1 MTTANTTNPA
11 NTHGAPRVSVLIP
24 CAPRQRYL
32 EETLLSIQKQTFQDW
47 EVVLVLDGECE
58 ENRRMAAVLPADRIR
73 IVVTARPRS
82 GAAAARN
89 AGLPECRGDLVAFC
103 DGDDLCEPERLARQV
118 AEFDRRPTLGMLAT
132 WSRRFASDTGAD
144 LGPLHGP
151 TESQALAR
159 RLLLF
164 NPVTTS
170 TVMVR
175 PEAVREAGD
184 FRDAAKNC
192 EDYDLWLRI
201 LGRAE
206 VAALPEELVRYRV
219 HEGQNSRR
227 AKLLPQSGLLRRE
240 KVAAARRLG
249 VSVPVT
255 RIKHLAWVGVQ
266 VANRRW

>member
-1 MTTANTTNPA
+1 MNAVK
-11 NTHGAPRVSVLIP
+11 APRVSVLIP
-24 CAPRQRYL
+24 CAPRQHYL
-32 EETLLSIQKQTFQDW
+32 QETLLSIQKQTFQDW

-58 ENRRMAAVLPADRIR
+58 ENRRMAAVLPAEQVR
-73 IVVTARPRS
+73 IVVTSRPRS
-82 GAAAARN
+82 GIAAARN

-132 WSRRFASDTGAD
+132 WSRRFDSDTGAD
-144 LGPLHGP
+144 LGPRRCP
-151 TESQALAR
+151 AESDALTR

-164 NPVTTS
+164 NTVTVS

-175 PEAVREAGD
+175 PEVVREAGD
-184 FRDAAKNC
+184 FRDAAIQC

-206 VAALPEELVRYRV
+206 VAALPEELLRYRV
-219 HEGQNSRR
+219 HEGQFSHR
-227 AKLLPQSGLLRRE
+227 AKILPQSGLLRRE
-240 KVAAARRLG
+240 KLAATRRLG
-249 VSVPVT
+249 WSVPVT

-266 VANRRW
+266 LANRRW

>member
-1 MTTANTTNPA
+1 MNA
-11 NTHGAPRVSVLIP
+11 GRAPRVSVLIP

-32 EETLLSIQKQTFQDW
+32 QETLLTLQKQTFPDW
-47 EVVLVLDGECE
+47 EVVLVLDGESE
-58 ENRRMAAVLPADRIR
+58 ENRRAAAVLPADRIR

-103 DGDDLCEPERLARQV
+103 DADDLCEPERLARQV
-118 AEFDRRPTLGMLAT
+118 AEFDRRPALGMLAT
-132 WSRRFASDTGAD
+132 WSRRFDSDTDAD
-144 LGPLHGP
+144 LGPRHCP
-151 TESQALAR
+151 AEPDALAR

-170 TVMVR
+170 SVMVR
-175 PEAVREAGD
+175 PEVVREAGA
-184 FRDAAKNC
+184 FRDAAIQC

-206 VAALPEELVRYRV
+206 VAALPAELVRYRV
-219 HEGQNSRR
+219 HEGQFSRR
-227 AKLLPQSGLLRRE
+227 AKILPQSGLLRRE

-249 VSVPVT
+249 WSVAVT
-255 RIKHLAWVGVQ
+255 RVKHLAWVGVQ